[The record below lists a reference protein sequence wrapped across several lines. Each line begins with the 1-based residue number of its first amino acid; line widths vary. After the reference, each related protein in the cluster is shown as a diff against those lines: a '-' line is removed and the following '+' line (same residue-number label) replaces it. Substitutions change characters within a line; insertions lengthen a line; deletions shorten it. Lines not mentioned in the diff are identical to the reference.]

1 MTERM
6 SLPVIWV
13 GANAGGVGKTTLIVN
28 LGYELAQRGFKVLAV
43 DLDTNESMMQ
53 FSGLRADIPPQKTT
67 AAIFHSSF
75 LGQYPIFSPMWGT
88 SKGGLDLCLGGPI
101 MADAEK
107 ELSGRPRREYLLA
120 DIFQDYPLQ
129 HDLILLDSSASLG
142 LLSEIAYAA
151 STHVLISSEVS
162 PKGFKGADSMLTWLR
177 ERNRLLR
184 LSPQPKILGFVPN
197 QYDDNEAMQRG
208 LIESLPKVLARQ
220 NVHCYQ
226 PIRYSSEFK
235 NASRQGIPL
244 KKYRPGHKAWKS
256 LITIADDLEDLI
268 RGKE

>member
-1 MTERM
+1 MTQN
-6 SLPVIWV
+6 SNPPVIWV
-13 GANAGGVGKTTLIVN
+13 GANAGGVGKTTLVIN
-28 LGYELAQRGFKVLAV
+28 LGYELAKRGFKVLAV

-53 FSGLRADIPPQKTT
+53 FSGLRAEIAPQKTT
-67 AAIFHSSF
+67 AAIFHPSF
-75 LGQYPIFSPMWGT
+75 LGEYPTFSPEWGKP
-88 SKGGLDLCLGGPI
+88 KGTLELCLGGPI
-101 MADAEK
+101 MADVEK
-107 ELSGRPRREYLLA
+107 ELSGRARREYLLA
-120 DIFQDYPLQ
+120 DTLQDYPLQ

-184 LSPQPKILGFVPN
+184 LSPQPQILGFVPN
-197 QYDDNEAMQRG
+197 QFDDGEAMQRG

-220 NVHCYQ
+220 NVNCYR

-235 NASRQGIPL
+235 NASRQGVPL
-244 KKYRPGHKAWKS
+244 KKYRPGHKAWKD
-256 LITIADDLEDLI
+256 LVKIADDLEGLVH
-268 RGKE
+268 G

>member
-1 MTERM
+1 
-6 SLPVIWV
+6 
-13 GANAGGVGKTTLIVN
+13 
-28 LGYELAQRGFKVLAV
+28 
-43 DLDTNESMMQ
+43 MMQ
-53 FSGLRADIPPQKTT
+53 FSGLNSEIPPLKTT

-75 LGQYPIFSPMWGT
+75 LGEYPVFLPAWGKA
-88 SKGGLDLCLGGPI
+88 SGVLELCLGGPI

-107 ELSGRPRREYLLA
+107 ELSSRPRREYLLA
-120 DIFQDYPLQ
+120 DTFQDYPPQ

-184 LSPQPKILGFVPN
+184 LNPPPQILGFVPN
-197 QYDDNEAMQRG
+197 QYDADEAMQRG
-208 LIESLPKVLARQ
+208 LIGSLPAALARQ
-220 NVHCYQ
+220 RVNCYQ

-235 NASRQGIPL
+235 NASRQGVPL
-244 KKYRPGHKAWKS
+244 KKYRPGHKAWKD
-256 LITIADDLEDLI
+256 LIKIADDLEDLA
-268 RGKE
+268 RGKK